1 LLCSCKEFF
10 IPTDC
15 FGLFTF
21 KSTIAIPTLKG
32 FEVLQLDTKNVPTTI
47 PDLSSQHL
55 SHLARRLDGT
65 KALGMFRISDKEF
78 LLCYDGTPA
87 FNTLIKECAIYVD
100 NTGEV
105 SRSKVINWHGK
116 PKWTQV
122 IEGRYVLAFDTSFIE
137 IWRCDG
143 EFGEGGV
150 SLVQIIPGR
159 DVRMIGKEEKKA
171 DLGLGPGTGYYDRV
185 YFAMNHPERSDR
197 QIVVEL
203 VLRNF

>member
-1 LLCSCKEFF
+1 
-10 IPTDC
+10 
-15 FGLFTF
+15 
-21 KSTIAIPTLKG
+21 
-32 FEVLQLDTKNVPTTI
+32 LDSKDAPETI
-47 PDLSSQHL
+47 PDLSGPQMA
-55 SHLARRLDGT
+55 HLARRLDGT
-65 KALGMFRISDKEF
+65 RALGMFRISDKEF
-78 LLCYDGTPA
+78 LLCYDGTSPP
-87 FNTLIKECAIYVD
+87 NNPPDLLECAIYVD
-100 NTGEV
+100 KHGEI

-116 PKWTQV
+116 PRATQV
-122 IEGRYVLAFDTSFIE
+122 IDGKYVIAFDTSFIE

-185 YFAMNHPERSDR
+185 YVAMGHPERADR

-203 VLRNF
+203 VVRRF

>member
-1 LLCSCKEFF
+1 M
-10 IPTDC
+10 
-15 FGLFTF
+15 
-21 KSTIAIPTLKG
+21 
-32 FEVLQLDTKNVPTTI
+32 TKNSSSATTVSPLSTP
-47 PDLSSQHL
+47 PDSL
-55 SHLARRLDGT
+55 
-65 KALGMFRISDKEF
+65 
-78 LLCYDGTPA
+78 
-87 FNTLIKECAIYVD
+87 ECAIYVD
-100 NTGEV
+100 KHGEI

-116 PKWTQV
+116 PRATQV
-122 IEGRYVLAFDTSFIE
+122 IDGKYVIAFDTSFIE

-185 YFAMNHPERSDR
+185 YVAMGHPERADR

-203 VLRNF
+203 VVRRF